1 MRGIVLAASFLM
13 CSSGCGTLSNLSSKA
28 GSDPLLAT
36 RPRIYAPTQV
46 YGGVKRD
53 IEEGWP
59 YYLDVP
65 LSAIGDTA
73 TLPIVLADQMKSSKR
88 DRSTLPAD

>member
-1 MRGIVLAASFLM
+1 
-13 CSSGCGTLSNLSSKA
+13 
-28 GSDPLLAT
+28 
-36 RPRIYAPTQV
+36 V